1 MIGSG
6 PAGLIA
12 ADKLS
17 NAEIPVTV
25 AEAKPS
31 AGRKLLMAGKS
42 GLNITKDESFE
53 SFLKSFY
60 DRQAHLHPILEAFQV
75 RDVIGWAHEVGSG
88 TFRGSTKRVFPKVM
102 KASP

>member
-1 MIGSG
+1 MEC
-6 PAGLIA
+6 
-12 ADKLS
+12 
-17 NAEIPVTV
+17 AERTHVTV

-31 AGRKLLMAGKS
+31 AGRELLMAGKS
-42 GLNITKDESFE
+42 SLNITKDESFE

-75 RDVIGWAHEVGSG
+75 RDVIAWAPELGSE

-102 KASP
+102 KAPP